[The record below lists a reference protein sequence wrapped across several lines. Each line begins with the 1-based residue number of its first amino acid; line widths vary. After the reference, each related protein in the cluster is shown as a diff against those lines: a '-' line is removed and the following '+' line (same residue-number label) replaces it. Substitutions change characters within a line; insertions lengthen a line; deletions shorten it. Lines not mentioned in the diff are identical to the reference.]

1 MTTLKWLLIVAVA
14 GYAGIVGFMYV
25 FQRALVFFPD
35 KTRTPPAAAGL
46 PNAQEVLLTSSD
58 GEKLVAWTAAPRD
71 GKPVLIYFHG
81 NAGALNLRAD
91 RFGWLTGDGFG
102 LVAVSYRGY
111 GGASG

>member
-35 KTRTPPAAAGL
+35 KARTPPAAAGL

-81 NAGALNLRAD
+81 NAGALNLRAV
-91 RFGWLTGDGFG
+91 RFGWLTDDCY
-102 LVAVSYRGY
+102 AQYSVS
-111 GGASG
+111 